1 MTSKYAEGYF
11 NRILDFVKTTRMFGS
26 GQKADITEVVRES
39 FLDCSFQAQTSGPW
53 RRDQDDFTYDTRHLQ
68 PPISAGRNW
77 RC

>member
-1 MTSKYAEGYF
+1 MRYF
-11 NRILDFVKTTRMFGS
+11 DRSESSILPFQS
-26 GQKADITEVVRES
+26 LADITEVVRES